1 MSSPSRGCSC
11 PVMLCRRLF
20 GRVGVGG
27 SQAKWLRSRT
37 RSGTKPRR
45 PRSAGWVARQ
55 SVCCCT
61 EGVTS
66 WAHWEAVERMR
77 RAGQRVDPA
86 PAAPLNLPLLG
97 DRLLLTRPYSRC
109 QAKSP
114 ALTLCSQS
122 CLRPARNRKSR
133 REVSRVADFSPSGGL
148 AGPLNC
154 CHDSS
159 SPERVPAIAYNSA
172 SSMLYPERPACVHRL
187 FRPLFRLGRACS
199 ALAADSLGYVLNRSC
214 LALRRSARRPL
225 RLQRARVRSRSP
237 GWNRRPVHPAR
248 GRPADPR
255 SSPSGCLRPCRL
267 HLCFSVSCFP

>member
-1 MSSPSRGCSC
+1 MSSPSRGCSY

-37 RSGTKPRR
+37 RSGTRPRR

-109 QAKSP
+109 HAKSP

-122 CLRPARNRKSR
+122 CPRSARNRKSR
-133 REVSRVADFSPSGGL
+133 REVSRVADFSPSGWL
-148 AGPLNC
+148 AGPLNQLLPRQFVARA
-154 CHDSS
+154 
-159 SPERVPAIAYNSA
+159 SPCYSLQLGKLDALPGTTGLCPSAI
-172 SSMLYPERPACVHRL
+172 PT
-187 FRPLFRLGRACS
+187 
-199 ALAADSLGYVLNRSC
+199 ALPSGA